1 MFIHLQHFLIRRFWL
16 NKLKILKGLYWG
28 WKNIQIR
35 RKFIFI
41 GKIVFVFAQF
51 LLAETILKSDRS
63 V

>member
-1 MFIHLQHFLIRRFWL
+1 MEVE
-16 NKLKILKGLYWG
+16 KIC
-28 WKNIQIR
+28 QIR

-51 LLAETILKSDRS
+51 LLAEPILKSDRS